1 MHPPAPDGR
10 HSTLGRVMVNPDAH
24 PARLRRHIIHARG
37 TNFPED
43 RIGEMVDAY
52 LLGVAL
58 GLIFPARDGKVAD
71 SLLLFCLDRDD
82 RLAGFL
88 KRLHLCIDGVKLR
101 VTIRMGTAFLGLA
114 GPLQAVSEIGQ

>member
-1 MHPPAPDGR
+1 
-10 HSTLGRVMVNPDAH
+10 
-24 PARLRRHIIHARG
+24 
-37 TNFPED
+37 
-43 RIGEMVDAY
+43 MVDAY

-71 SLLLFCLDRDD
+71 SLLLFCIDRDD

-88 KRLHLCIDGVKLR
+88 KRLHLFIDGVKLR

-114 GPLQAVSEIGQ
+114 GPLHAVSEIGQQVRHRAMTAGVALASQRLCQLACTLACPPER